1 VHVRT
6 QQDIAV
12 WVQIARRPIRQLREE
27 TALAEDVKETTAA
40 RGANFQWVVKLGTRV
55 CEKTCRR
62 RSIESTLR
70 GSFYVRATSIRSCL
84 FAGRYENERCLEKCT
99 IASTRLLVEFGRLGL
114 CIR

>member
-1 VHVRT
+1 MHGRT
-6 QQDIAV
+6 QEIAV
-12 WVQIARRPIRQLREE
+12 WVQMARRPIRQ
-27 TALAEDVKETTAA
+27 
-40 RGANFQWVVKLGTRV
+40 FQWVVKLGTRV

-70 GSFYVRATSIRSCL
+70 GSSYVRATSIQSCL

-99 IASTRLLVEFGRLGL
+99 IASTRLLAEFGRFGL